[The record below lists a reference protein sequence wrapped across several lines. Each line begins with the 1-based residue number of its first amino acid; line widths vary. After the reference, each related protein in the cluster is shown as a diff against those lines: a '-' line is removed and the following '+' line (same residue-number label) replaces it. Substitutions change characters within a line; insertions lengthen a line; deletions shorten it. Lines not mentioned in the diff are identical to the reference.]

1 MAGMGRDREV
11 VDRGFMAIAL
21 EEAEKAFA
29 LGEVPVGAVVVGTGG
44 EVLARA
50 HNLTVSENDPT
61 AHAEVLAL
69 RAAAKEIGNYR
80 LAGTVLYVTVEPC
93 PMCAGALVWARVGR
107 LVYGAADPKAGGA
120 GSLFNIPED
129 ERLNHRVEV
138 TSNIMEEECKAVIRR
153 FFRERRDEKGTP

>member
-1 MAGMGRDREV
+1 MAGVVRDREE
-11 VDRGFMAIAL
+11 DRRFMGLAL
-21 EEAEKAFA
+21 EEAEKAFDV
-29 LGEVPVGAVVVGTGG
+29 GEVPVGAVVVDGEG

-61 AHAEVLAL
+61 AHAEILVL
-69 RAAAKEIGNYR
+69 RGAARKIGNYR
-80 LAGTVLYVTVEPC
+80 LAGASLYVTVEPC

-138 TSNIMEEECKAVIRR
+138 TSNIMEEECKAVIQR
-153 FFRERRDEKGTP
+153 FFRERRGDKGTP